1 MGQQEIVTG
10 SAVRRMILVL
20 VVAALMAAM
29 VAATAAPA
37 FAAKGGVNF
46 ACPNGAGGFVVV
58 NGGERHILEDQGS
71 TCTKIDKRRI

>member
-10 SAVRRMILVL
+10 SAAVRRMILVL

-37 FAAKGGVNF
+37 FAAKGGVNYRVSQWRQWF
-46 ACPNGAGGFVVV
+46 RC
-58 NGGERHILEDQGS
+58 S
-71 TCTKIDKRRI
+71 KRRRTAHP